1 MLAWRR
7 SGRLLLKKQ
16 RLILCPIDT
25 DDEGNNLYHCP
36 CCLAYAIVTKCQQNG
51 TLPPAYKPFDNL
63 WIVCYSSTIGMIYWE
78 DQQEWYELGKYYDS
92 PIDGIFQIVDLSK
105 ISSED
110 DEGGSYNPYPRLYR
124 TRKYAKKTLDAVN
137 VEKLK
142 EQMESACK
150 CTPQVI
156 ATGVSYTDNDGNK
169 VKWFIPQE
177 VLDRRYNAH
186 RWKIVE
192 TSYGNYPHQKGNISS
207 KGQIIGLRNGIE
219 LPNKGYTSYWALVIG
234 CLYKEGGQDYIDW
247 PPGYEDQQSPP
258 KKD

>member
-7 SGRLLLKKQ
+7 SGRFLLKKQ

-92 PIDGIFQIVDLSK
+92 PIDGTFQIVDLSK

-142 EQMESACK
+142 EQMEAACK
-150 CTPQVI
+150 CNPQVL
-156 ATGVSYTDNDGNK
+156 ATGTSYPDPDNRE
-169 VKWFIPQE
+169 VTIPWTIPE
-177 VLDRRYNAH
+177 WVFTERFPGH

-192 TSYGNYPHQKGNISS
+192 TSYHNNIAYKGDISS
-207 KGQIIGLRNGIE
+207 KGQLIGVPSTVALNSQ
-219 LPNKGYTSYWALVIG
+219 KGYTSSWALVIG
-234 CLYKEGGQDYIDW
+234 CLYEEQYIEW
-247 PPGYEDQQSPP
+247 PPGYEDGESPP